1 MRPIGTLPNAK
12 SAAAFCDFLVAQR
25 IGNQFD
31 READGSFTVWIKEE
45 EQLAAASAF
54 LAEFRAAPDADKFRD
69 AARGAEQ
76 ARKEAAKDLLA
87 YQRRVRT
94 RKGLFPKL
102 GGYGVGWL
110 SYTLIVICIGVGV
123 FTILGQKRDLV
134 DRLLID
140 DGELSGFLPQVR
152 EGQVW
157 RLLTPIFL
165 HFGPLHLFFNL
176 SWVYHLGCLI
186 EARCGVRTLARLVL
200 IVGLGS
206 NLAQYVI
213 HGPNFGGMSGVV
225 YGLIGY
231 AWIRGKLNPASGIGL
246 DQRSLIF
253 SLVWLVACFT
263 GVLGAV
269 ANYAHLGGL
278 VLGMALGAL
287 AAWQAQRN
295 PE

>member
-1 MRPIGTLPNAK
+1 MRPIGTLPDAK
-12 SAAAFCDFLVAQR
+12 SAAVFCDFLVAQR

-31 READGSFTVWIKEE
+31 READGSFTVWIKDE
-45 EQLAAASAF
+45 EQLAAANAF
-54 LAEFRAAPDADKFRD
+54 LTEFRTAPDAEKFSQ
-69 AARGAEQ
+69 AAHGAEQ
-76 ARKEAAKDLLA
+76 ARKDAAKDLLA

-94 RKGLFPKL
+94 RKGLFPKV

-110 SYTLIVICIGVGV
+110 SYSLIVICIGVGI
-123 FTILGQKRDLV
+123 FTMLGQKDELV

-140 DGELSGFLPQVR
+140 DGQLPGFLPRVR
-152 EGQVW
+152 EGEVW

-186 EARCGVRTLARLVL
+186 EARCGVRTLAKLVL

-213 HGPNFGGMSGVV
+213 HGPSFGGMSGVV

-287 AAWQAQRN
+287 AAWHAQRN